1 MLAGGVIKRAG
12 GLSWTRVSEK
22 TSFFIQVPKKIQ
34 FFSGFSKKRINT
46 RKFTTVKR
54 IRMAPKKIVPE
65 KSTAAQS
72 PSGYNPDKGY
82 KVESVLSADDRQLG
96 ILPKDGRG
104 RQCLLSFYGE
114 SREYRIV
121 INVSCPMMHDT
132 DN

>member
-1 MLAGGVIKRAG
+1 LDPGIGKD
-12 GLSWTRVSEK
+12 LLFH
-22 TSFFIQVPKKIQ
+22 TSSKKNSV
-34 FFSGFSKKRINT
+34 FSGFSKKRINT

-82 KVESVLSADDRQLG
+82 KVESVLSADDRELR
-96 ILPKDGRG
+96 ILPKDGQG

-121 INVSCPMMHDT
+121 INVPCAMMHDT